1 MDLGLHGARVVVTGA
16 SRGIGRAIAQ
26 TFAEEGADLA
36 ICARSAEPLQRAAE
50 QLRVLGRTVVEQALD
65 VSDTDAL
72 RGFLDSSA
80 ERLGGIDV
88 LVSNVSG
95 GSSATPDQWER
106 GFSTDIMPFVRM
118 AEDARPHLE
127 ASERGGSIVLISTT
141 SALHTTAPS
150 GPKAYGAVKAALNQ
164 HAAALGHTLPAQGIR
179 VNTVSPGPIEFEGGG
194 WARRRGSDPDF
205 YAAIRDRIP
214 VGRLGRPEEVAR
226 AVAFLASPAASF
238 VTGSNL
244 VVDGGFVDRV

>member
-26 TFAEEGADLA
+26 TFAEEGAALA
-36 ICARSAEPLQRAAE
+36 ICARSAEPLERAAR
-50 QLRVLGRTVVEQALD
+50 QLRAVAPTVVEQALD
-65 VSDTDAL
+65 VSDTEAL
-72 RGFLDSSA
+72 SGFLESSA

-95 GSSATPDQWER
+95 GSAATADQWER
-106 GFSTDIMPFVRM
+106 GFATDVLPFVRM
-118 AEDARPHLE
+118 VEDACPYLE
-127 ASERGGSIVLISTT
+127 ASERGGSVVLISST

-150 GPKAYGAVKAALNQ
+150 GPKAYSAVKAALNQ
-164 HAAALGHTLPAQGIR
+164 HAAALGRSLPARGIR

-205 YAAIRDRIP
+205 YAAVRDRIP

-226 AVAFLASPAASF
+226 AVAFLAGPAASY
-238 VTGSNL
+238 VTGTNL